1 MDDDVD
7 DVLVDTWVYTVEEV
21 SELATRYLGDW
32 GVVRL
37 GYSFRLNK
45 RMNLHFQFPFLW
57 ADEPLPLFGSFANL
71 YSREFAEAAL
81 QIYGFENGK
90 ITKFPDTRKP
100 YQVDVGL
107 ITGTLMSA
115 GLQQAIVFPQMFTVD
130 VLEWL
135 TQTNLRSPLGLAAD
149 DAMAFGNVDG
159 LKVLSRLATVYN
171 GMSHLRATSVAILAS
186 RIFGDVYRSFREM
199 RPDLP
204 RHELLVLTF
213 RYIGRWRRDV
223 ASRLFNIHS
232 GYYNLEL
239 EVPEMLGLVVD

>member
-1 MDDDVD
+1 MD

-171 GMSHLRATSVAILAS
+171 GSEFRVNTQLSVTPASDECRYLGVAYLRRCLPLLSGDATRSATPRATGAHLSLHWPLAPGRSIPSVQ
-186 RIFGDVYRSFREM
+186 
-199 RPDLP
+199 
-204 RHELLVLTF
+204 
-213 RYIGRWRRDV
+213 
-223 ASRLFNIHS
+223 HS
-232 GYYNLEL
+232 
-239 EVPEMLGLVVD
+239 LGLLQSRA